1 MCPPSTYSPVI
12 GEALRRS
19 GVIKNN
25 ECTIAEI
32 DAPMPKMR
40 SRRPYVV
47 FDADQHSK
55 PKFWQGEV
63 NIPTELLR
71 TFVAVY
77 ELGSFTKAAH
87 LFDLTQPAVSAHMRK
102 LESILGGDLIEK
114 KASGINLTARGEQA
128 LKAARRLLAIND
140 ELVVTCG
147 TQHPLQGIRLGIPNI
162 SAEGLR
168 SVIGAF
174 RRETGH
180 GRIRICCD
188 HSIALL
194 ESIRSGYLDL
204 AFLFAEKSEMKDAV
218 TSWSED
224 LVWVRAP
231 DLVLERGGV
240 VPLISSPNWLL
251 ADRRAS
257 EALDR
262 AKRRYEI
269 VFSAFDGSSRIAAA
283 AAAVGC
289 MPLPRS
295 HVPASLV
302 IEDSGILP
310 DMGPM
315 TAGVIVREDLDAE
328 QLRPVIA
335 ALRAVFCRKT
345 ISDQALRTASP

>member
-1 MCPPSTYSPVI
+1 MART
-12 GEALRRS
+12 
-19 GVIKNN
+19 
-25 ECTIAEI
+25 
-32 DAPMPKMR
+32 R

-47 FDADQHSK
+47 FDADKHRK
-55 PKFWQGEV
+55 PKFWQVEV

-102 LESILGGDLIEK
+102 LETILGGDLIEK
-114 KASGINLTARGEQA
+114 KSSGMNLTARGEQA
-128 LKAARRLLAIND
+128 LKSARRLLAIND
-140 ELVVTCG
+140 ELVVACG
-147 TQHPLQGIRLGIPNI
+147 TQQPLQGLRLGLPNI

-194 ESIRSGYLDL
+194 ESVRNGYLDL
-204 AFLFAEKSEMKDAV
+204 AFLFADKSEMKDAV
-218 TSWSED
+218 TSWPED

-240 VPLISSPNWLL
+240 VPLISSPNWLVP
-251 ADRRAS
+251 DRRAT

-262 AKRRYEI
+262 TKRPYEI
-269 VFSAFDGSSRIAAA
+269 VFSAFDGSSRMAAVG
-283 AAAVGC
+283 AAVGC
-289 MPLPRS
+289 MAMPRS
-295 HVPASLV
+295 HVPRSLV
-302 IEDSGILP
+302 VDDSGMLP
-310 DMGPM
+310 DLGPI
-315 TAGVIVREDLDAE
+315 TAGIIVREDLDPEA
-328 QLRPVIA
+328 LRPVVA
-335 ALRAVFCRKT
+335 ALQAIFCRKT
-345 ISDQALRTASP
+345 ISDQALRSAFP